1 MSGPHLGMKANRM
14 TEPTPI
20 EIRRALLAGLSG
32 YVIWG
37 FAPLYFQLV
46 SFAGSLEI
54 VAHRVV
60 WSLPMLFAA
69 LWFAGKLRPAF
80 AALKDKRVMLILLA
94 TSALISI
101 NWLVFVHAVNHGQ
114 VLQASLGYYI
124 NPLMS
129 VAVGVVVL
137 REPLGPWRISAIVLA
152 TLGVLNQ
159 IIAVGEVPWISLTL
173 ALSFT
178 GYGYLRKVVTVDGR
192 IGLFWETVFI
202 TPFALGALIWMQSQG
217 TGHFLQGPT
226 EAALLIVAGLVTI
239 IPLLL
244 YIIGARGLRLSTM
257 GLLQF
262 TAPSLQFTIGVL
274 RGETFT
280 AAHMVTFALIWAGV
294 ATFAWS
300 QLRRDRAIVATKA

>member
-1 MSGPHLGMKANRM
+1 M
-14 TEPTPI
+14 TERHSN
-20 EIRRALLAGLSG
+20 EIRRSLFAGLAG

-37 FAPLYFQLV
+37 FAPLYFQMV
-46 SFAGSLEI
+46 DFAGALEI

-80 AALKDKRVMLILLA
+80 AALRDKRVMLILLA
-94 TSALISI
+94 TSALISV
-101 NWLVFVHAVNHGQ
+101 NWLVFVYAVNNGQ

-129 VAVGVVVL
+129 VAVGVIVL
-137 REPLGPWRISAIVLA
+137 REPLGPWRITAIVLA

-178 GYGYLRKVVTVDGR
+178 GYGYLRKIVTVDGR
-192 IGLFWETVFI
+192 IGLFWETAFI

-217 TGHFLQGPT
+217 AGHFLQGPM
-226 EAALLIVAGLVTI
+226 EAALLILAGLITI
-239 IPLLL
+239 VPLLL

-262 TAPSLQFTIGVL
+262 TAPSLQFAIGVL

-280 AAHMVTFALIWAGV
+280 SAHLLTFGLIWAGV
-294 ATFAWS
+294 AAFAWS
-300 QLRRDRAIVATKA
+300 QLRRDRAAVATKV

>member
-1 MSGPHLGMKANRM
+1 M
-14 TEPTPI
+14 TEPTQT
-20 EIRRALLAGLSG
+20 EMRRALFAGLAGYL
-32 YVIWG
+32 IWG
-37 FAPLYFQLV
+37 VSPLYFQLV
-46 SFAGSLEI
+46 GFADALEI

-69 LWFAGKLRPAF
+69 LWFAGKLRTAF
-80 AALKDKRVMLILLA
+80 KAMSEPRVVLILLA
-94 TSALISI
+94 TSVLISI

-137 REPLGPWRISAIVLA
+137 REPLGPWRIAAIVLA

-178 GYGYLRKVVTVDGR
+178 GYGYLRKIVTVDGR
-192 IGLFWETVFI
+192 IGLFWETAFI
-202 TPFALGALIWMQSQG
+202 TPFALGAIIWMQSQG
-217 TGHFLQGPT
+217 TGHFLQGPA
-226 EAALLIVAGLVTI
+226 EAGLLILAGLITI
-239 IPLLL
+239 VPLLL

-262 TAPSLQFTIGVL
+262 TAPSLQFAIGVM
-274 RGETFT
+274 RGEPFT
-280 AAHMVTFALIWAGV
+280 AAHLITFGFIWAGV

-300 QLRRDRAIVATKA
+300 QLRRERAAVATSD